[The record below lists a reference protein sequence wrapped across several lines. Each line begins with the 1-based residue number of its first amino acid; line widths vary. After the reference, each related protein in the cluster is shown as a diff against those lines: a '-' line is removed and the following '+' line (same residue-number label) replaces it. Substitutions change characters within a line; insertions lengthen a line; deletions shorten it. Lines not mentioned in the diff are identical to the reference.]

1 MLSIKFVLLSV
12 FPIIL
17 ACGSSKTSTPGA
29 VPPQII
35 NPGPHNE
42 TYLLT
47 ASMNEPGDVSYPA
60 VTAADHNA
68 TVAVPDTMQIN
79 LNSTDQGRATLVLGG
94 VQAYYRWHQDN
105 NLGTV
110 YKFFDCTGC
119 VSGQQISLSQ
129 GAQITLTLQSGYLTQ
144 NTQIQAVVNG
154 TY

>member
-1 MLSIKFVLLSV
+1 MLLTKILLSV
-12 FPIIL
+12 FTITL
-17 ACGSSKTSTPGA
+17 LGCGNSSGTPTSNSQ
-29 VPPQII
+29 VI
-35 NPGPHNE
+35 NSGPHNE

-60 VTAADHNA
+60 ITTANHNIII
-68 TVAVPDTMQIN
+68 AVPDTMQIN

-94 VQAYYRWHQDN
+94 VQAYYKWHQDN

-119 VSGQQISLSQ
+119 VSGQQISLTQ
-129 GAQITLTLQSGYLTQ
+129 GTSITLTLQTGYLSQ
-144 NTQIQAVVNG
+144 NTQIQGVVNG